1 MNEIKKLENSVEKF
15 KKNMNDIDGIR
26 NELVVISNE
35 AKTYNKNILE
45 IEKMLNQD
53 IKSSSEFL
61 NDKINSNQLELKKDI
76 KTFYDSINKEFDL
89 KHKEISS

>member
-1 MNEIKKLENSVEKF
+1 
-15 KKNMNDIDGIR
+15 
-26 NELVVISNE
+26 
-35 AKTYNKNILE
+35 
-45 IEKMLNQD
+45 MLNQD

-89 KHKEISS
+89 KHKEIYEKINDLNKMIIILIGLIFFMFIVLILILSIS

>member
-35 AKTYNKNILE
+35 A
-45 IEKMLNQD
+45 
-53 IKSSSEFL
+53 
-61 NDKINSNQLELKKDI
+61 
-76 KTFYDSINKEFDL
+76 
-89 KHKEISS
+89 